1 MTAPNKFKWL
11 LTPLLAYIC
20 FIGIYIGI
28 SYFNHNNYLFMPIW
42 DVKHYLDISEIGY
55 QVHPC
60 TPGVDGNLGDICGNP
75 GWFPMWPL
83 MVKLFRPILGGSSQV
98 TFIGLTFLFT
108 LAGFLLLF
116 RFIEKSYGYKAALF
130 TLIALIFSPAG
141 FYMLTGFPYALFLLL
156 FMLYLFLL
164 YSSPGWGRSVGLFII
179 AMMLSLT
186 YPTGILIAVVPL
198 VWLIF
203 DKENKFSAKSFKEW
217 SKAALYIFPFLLG
230 MLLLWL
236 YFYVKFDD
244 FFLQLH
250 FQAKYHR
257 TWAFPIY
264 IMFKSFFNQS
274 LLSPENIVI
283 LWYGLIF
290 FIFYPYKLRREL
302 WILALVLYLFSLTT
316 GTTMSIYRHYL
327 IIFPAYM
334 LIGVSTRPLWLKSAY
349 CLIGLILSLFILFPL
364 FMNYRLI

>member
-1 MTAPNKFKWL
+1 MAAINKFKWL
-11 LTPLLAYIC
+11 LTPLLIYIC

-28 SYFNHNNYLFMPIW
+28 SNFNDNNYLFLPIW

-55 QVHPC
+55 RVYPC
-60 TPGVDGNLGDICGNP
+60 TPGVDGRLGDICGNP

-83 MVKLFRPILGGSSQV
+83 VVKLFRPLMGGSSQV
-98 TFIGLTFLFT
+98 TFITLTFLFT
-108 LAGFLLLF
+108 LLGFLLLF
-116 RFIEKSYGYKAALF
+116 RLMETFYGYKAALL

-164 YSSPGWGRSVGLFII
+164 YSRPGLGRGVGLFII
-179 AMMLSLT
+179 AMAISLI

-198 VWLIF
+198 AWIIF
-203 DKENKFSAKSFKEW
+203 NGENKFIPKSPKSW
-217 SKAALYIFPFLLG
+217 LKAVLYVFPFFLG
-230 MLLLWL
+230 ILLLWI
-236 YFYVKFDD
+236 YFYFKFDD

-250 FQAKYHR
+250 FQEKYNR

-264 IMFKSFFNQS
+264 IMLKSLFKQP
-274 LLSPENIVI
+274 LLSPENIAI

-290 FIFYPYKLRREL
+290 FVFYPFKIRREL
-302 WILALVLYLFSLTT
+302 WIPAIVLYLFSLTT

-334 LIGVSTRPLWLKSAY
+334 LIGVSTRPLWLKLIY
-349 CLIGLILSLFILFPL
+349 CLIGLILSLSILFPL
-364 FMNYRLI
+364 FMKYRLI